1 MMRGIP
7 IVDTE
12 QMRALD
18 RAAIEEDGI
27 PSLVLMERAGYGV
40 FQRIAE
46 WFAPIAGKRV
56 VVLTGKG
63 NNGGDGM
70 VVARYLHEAGAQ
82 VHLWLAH
89 SPDEFRGD
97 AAVQWRI
104 LQAYGIPALPLPD
117 APDPALFRDE
127 DLLVDALLRHR
138 VAGRGARTV
147 SHAYRCDEPR
157 RSPHRGGGHPLRVGC
172 GHGARVGYRHTSH
185 LHCDDGV
192 AQARLFPECRSALRG
207 QMGCRAD
214 RGSAVAPYSPP
225 KRGAPRE
232 QPRCAVDVALL
243 AARCAQGAS
252 GACAGGGWLAG
263 HGGRTALAGISAL
276 RIGAGL
282 ATVAVPASIQPQ
294 VASFYPE
301 LMTLPLPDGG
311 TGALTRDGVRYLR
324 EQWARFDVLALGPG
338 LGQLEPTG
346 AALLELLE
354 QWSQRER
361 PLVIDAD
368 GLNWLARLSGELP
381 LPSRTVLTPHPG
393 EAARLLQIETHQV
406 QADRPSAATLLQE
419 RYRATIVL
427 KGAYSL
433 VTDGS
438 GLWIVPF
445 AEPSLATGG
454 SGDVLTGAIA
464 GLLAQGLPPL
474 EASLAGAYLHAAA
487 GAHLVRRGL
496 RAFSADTLS
505 RALMEAHHLLQDTP
519 TAAAERY
526 PESPAD

>member
-1 MMRGIP
+1 MERIPEAELAGYLARVPQWTREGIEIARTFNFRNFREAMGFVVQVALLAERADHHPDIDIRYKQVTLRLSTHSAGGLTEKDFALAQQIDQLAMMRGIP
-7 IVDTE
+7 IVDSE

-56 VVLTGKG
+56 AVLTGKG

-89 SPDEFRGD
+89 SPEEFRGD
-97 AAVQWRI
+97 AATQWRI

-127 DLLVDALLRHR
+127 DLLVDALFGIGF
-138 VAGRGARTV
+138 AGRGARTV

-243 AARCAQGAS
+243 ASRCA
-252 GACAGGGWLAG
+252 
-263 HGGRTALAGISAL
+263 
-276 RIGAGL
+276 
-282 ATVAVPASIQPQ
+282 
-294 VASFYPE
+294 
-301 LMTLPLPDGG
+301 
-311 TGALTRDGVRYLR
+311 
-324 EQWARFDVLALGPG
+324 
-338 LGQLEPTG
+338 
-346 AALLELLE
+346 
-354 QWSQRER
+354 
-361 PLVIDAD
+361 
-368 GLNWLARLSGELP
+368 
-381 LPSRTVLTPHPG
+381 
-393 EAARLLQIETHQV
+393 
-406 QADRPSAATLLQE
+406 
-419 RYRATIVL
+419 
-427 KGAYSL
+427 
-433 VTDGS
+433 
-438 GLWIVPF
+438 
-445 AEPSLATGG
+445 
-454 SGDVLTGAIA
+454 
-464 GLLAQGLPPL
+464 
-474 EASLAGAYLHAAA
+474 
-487 GAHLVRRGL
+487 
-496 RAFSADTLS
+496 
-505 RALMEAHHLLQDTP
+505 
-519 TAAAERY
+519 
-526 PESPAD
+526 